1 MTSSRAYGARARIG
15 LIVPPTNTV
24 NESEWRLAMPEGVSF
39 HTHRMPIHTDLESA
53 EGKAALDADL
63 DAAFAMV
70 LPVAPDVVA
79 YACTAGSM
87 VNPVHGLP
95 QALTERHNVPA
106 VTTSA
111 AVVDA
116 LRALGARRL
125 TIVTPYSDTM
135 NAHEARFLADNGF
148 DVLAIS
154 GRGIGAG
161 GPSEFPRIARTP
173 LADIQQQVDAT
184 HAAGTEAIVLLCTD
198 FPSLPLIAEF
208 EKHYGVPVVTSNQA
222 TLWACLRTA
231 GVADAP
237 TVLGRLAACP
247 MPEVPK

>member
-1 MTSSRAYGARARIG
+1 MTSPRAYGARARIG

-24 NESEWRLAMPEGVSF
+24 NESEWRLAIPEGISF
-39 HTHRMPIHTDLESA
+39 HTHRMPIHTDLDSA

-70 LPVAPDVVA
+70 LPVAPDVIA

-95 QALTERHNVPA
+95 HALTERHAVPA

-111 AVVDA
+111 AIVDA
-116 LRALGARRL
+116 LHALGVHRL
-125 TIVTPYSDTM
+125 TVVTPYSDAM

-148 DVLAIS
+148 EVLAIS

-173 LADIQQQVDAT
+173 LSDIRQQVDAT
-184 HAAGTEAIVLLCTD
+184 YAEASEAVVLLCTD
-198 FPSLPLIAEF
+198 FPSLPLITEL
-208 EKHYGVPVVTSNQA
+208 EDRYGVPVVTSNQA

-231 GVADAP
+231 GVDDAP
-237 TVLGRLAACP
+237 GVLGRLAACP
-247 MPEVPK
+247 MPENSK

>member
-39 HTHRMPIHTDLESA
+39 HTHRMPIHTDLETT

-95 QALTERHNVPA
+95 RALAERHAVPA

-111 AVVDA
+111 AIVDA
-116 LRALGARRL
+116 LNALDARRL
-125 TIVTPYSDTM
+125 TVATPYSDTM
-135 NAHEARFLADNGF
+135 NAHEVRFLAENGF
-148 DVLAIS
+148 EVLAIS

-173 LADIQQQVDAT
+173 LTDIRQQVVDT
-184 HAAGTEAIVLLCTD
+184 YAAESEAIVLLCTD
-198 FPSLPLIAEF
+198 FPSLPLIVELEERF
-208 EKHYGVPVVTSNQA
+208 GVPVVTSNQA

-231 GVADAP
+231 GLDDAP
-237 TVLGRLAACP
+237 GLLGRLAACP
-247 MPEVPK
+247 MPENSK